1 MDFKALGD
9 KIFNLSDCKSSIFY
23 WKKNARIITLR
34 IYFLIAIFSI
44 LFFILTVRV
53 LSLSL
58 FIKESTEHTATV
70 TTERLA
76 ITDRNGNVLAVNLPS
91 SSLYLNP
98 KKLLS
103 AEQEI
108 AKLSSIFPS
117 INPKIF
123 STKLSSDKSFIW
135 IKRDITPLE
144 QQKIYDLGLVG
155 FGFEREQKRFYTYGH
170 LLSHV
175 LGYVDRDLHGLAGI
189 EQYYDKFLTSEPEL
203 EDRRV
208 LGNQLQL
215 SIDVR
220 LQTILSEE
228 IDKTMK
234 KFSAKGAAGII
245 VNPNNGEILAL
256 VSKPDFD
263 PHYPGKAA
271 PEQLFNMATQGV
283 YEVGSSIKGLTVA
296 IGIDNGSTSICDAY
310 DLTYMKVGGFQI
322 KDTYP
327 VKGWQSLPYVF
338 LKSSN
343 IGMGQIALEVGKDN
357 FIKYLRK
364 LGLLDNLKIELP
376 ERARPLFPNYSRIN
390 DLSLVTI
397 SYGYGI
403 SESPAHVIQATIPIV
418 NGGILYPMTLIK
430 QKEAPQGT
438 RVLKESTSHD
448 LKKLMRLVVST
459 GTGSKAEVKGY
470 YVGGKTGTAEVAEN
484 GKYNKNK
491 RMSSFM
497 GIMPATNPQYLVYVI
512 FNQPVGHKDTFG
524 FAGGG
529 WTAAPTVGAIFS
541 RIVSM
546 FGIKPLDEDSDEVI
560 ELNDIEYKI
569 SNET

>member
-1 MDFKALGD
+1 MDFKTLGD
-9 KIFNLSDCKSSIFY
+9 KIFHLSDCKSSIFY
-23 WKKNARIITLR
+23 WKKNTRTITFR

-44 LFFILTVRV
+44 LFLILTFRV

-58 FIKESTEHTATV
+58 FIKESTEHTTTV

-155 FGFEREQKRFYTYGH
+155 FGFEREQKRFYTYGS

-189 EQYYDKFLTSEPEL
+189 EKYYDKFLTSEPEL

-208 LGNQLQL
+208 FGNQLQL

-228 IDKTMK
+228 VDKTMK

-296 IGIDNGSTSICDAY
+296 IGIDHGCTSICDAY

-327 VKGWQSLPYVF
+327 IKGWQSLPYVF

-418 NGGILYPMTLIK
+418 NGGILYPLTLIK
-430 QKEAPQGT
+430 QKEIPQGT

-546 FGIKPLDEDSDEVI
+546 FGIKPLDEDSDEVV

>member
-9 KIFNLSDCKSSIFY
+9 KIFNLSNCKSSIFY
-23 WKKNARIITLR
+23 WKKNAQTIKLR
-34 IYFLIAIFSI
+34 VYFLIIIFSI

-53 LSLSL
+53 LTLSL
-58 FIKESTEHTATV
+58 LTKESLENSKTV

-108 AKLSSIFPS
+108 AKLSTIFPS
-117 INPKIF
+117 INPKIL
-123 STKLSSDKSFIW
+123 STKLTSDKSFIW

-155 FGFEREQKRFYTYGH
+155 FGFEREQKRFYTYGS

-175 LGYVDRDLHGLAGI
+175 VGYVDRDLHGLAGI
-189 EQYYDKFLTSEPEL
+189 EKYYDKFLTSQPEL

-208 LGNQLQL
+208 LGDQLQL

-283 YEVGSSIKGLTVA
+283 YEVGSSMKGLTVA
-296 IGIDNGSTSICDAY
+296 IGIDNGSTSIRDAY
-310 DLTYMKVGGFQI
+310 DLSYMKVGGFQI
-322 KDTYP
+322 KDYYSL
-327 VKGWQSLPYVF
+327 KGWHSVPHMF

-343 IGMGQIALEVGKDN
+343 IGMGQIILEVGKEN
-357 FIKYLRK
+357 FVNYIRK
-364 LGLLDNLKIELP
+364 LGLLDKLKIELP

-390 DLSLVTI
+390 DLSLTI
-397 SYGYGI
+397 MSYGYGI
-403 SESPAHVIQATIPIV
+403 SNSPMHFVQALIPVV
-418 NGGILYPMTLIK
+418 NGGMFYPVTLIK
-430 QKEAPQGT
+430 QTQNPQGE
-438 RVLKESTSHD
+438 RIFKESTSRD
-448 LKKLMRLVVST
+448 LRKLMRLVVSE

-470 YVGGKTGTAEVAEN
+470 YVGGKTGTAEIVEN

-497 GIMPATNPQYLVYVI
+497 GIMPATNPQYLIYII
-512 FNQPVGHKDTFG
+512 FNEPVGHKESFG

-529 WTAAPTVGAIFS
+529 WTAAPTVGAVFS
-541 RIVSM
+541 RIISM
-546 FGIKPLDEDSDEVI
+546 FGIKPLEEDSDEVI

>member
-23 WKKNARIITLR
+23 WKKNARTIALR

-44 LFFILTVRV
+44 LFLILTVRV

-155 FGFEREQKRFYTYGH
+155 FGFEREQKRFYTYGS

-263 PHYPGKAA
+263 PHYPGKAT